1 MAHGT
6 RGELTLTEAA
16 ALALL
21 EIEGERTGYDLL
33 KLASKSIGHVWAP
46 AKSQLYATL
55 RRLDRAGLAVSR
67 TVPQERRPDRQL
79 FRITPAGRE
88 RLDRW
93 LAHVD
98 GSDVQATRL
107 KIFVGGLMPREL
119 LVSHVEALRE
129 DALARLEVFAGI
141 DRTNT
146 RRGHDY
152 FHYLLLR
159 YGVEHAETTV
169 RWADGV
175 LRELRARAKA
185 SAH

>member
-1 MAHGT
+1 VP
-6 RGELTLTEAA
+6 GELTLTEAA
-16 ALALL
+16 VLSQLAM
-21 EIEGERTGYDLL
+21 EDEQSGYDLL
-33 KLASKSIGHVWAP
+33 KLVAKSIGHVWAP

-67 TVPQERRPDRQL
+67 TVTQEGRPHRQL

-88 RLDRW
+88 SLDRW
-93 LAHVD
+93 LEHVD

-119 LVSHVEALRE
+119 LVRHVEALRD
-129 DALARLEVFAGI
+129 DAIARLEVFAGI

-159 YGVEHAETTV
+159 YGIEHAETTV

-175 LRELRARAKA
+175 LPELRSKARARA
-185 SAH
+185 H